1 MTETKSRN
9 IVGRQAQ
16 RMLKHVFWDNLIG
29 QTQFLSSLQSVKSAF
44 SPISKIISSL
54 PRRAAAYPTHHMRH
68 AHYCSAARGIRKSI
82 PETGRGAKELNRQK
96 QLCQSVSQA
105 DWLLS
110 EAYLTAIPLSLAL
123 PAGGGSRLQLGCVTS
138 PWKRLP
144 EKITLGRKE
153 EQAVVPQGLQG
164 LESWNITPTTLLGHM
179 ILVGI

>member
-1 MTETKSRN
+1 MGTHCIRVSSFKAEIQKLQSRN

-16 RMLKHVFWDNLIG
+16 RMIKNIFLDNLISK
-29 QTQFLSSLQSVKSAF
+29 LLLSLQSVKSAIF
-44 SPISKIISSL
+44 LFPRVFL
-54 PRRAAAYPTHHMRH
+54 RRRAAAYPTHHMR
-68 AHYCSAARGIRKSI
+68 HYCSAARGIRKSI

-138 PWKRLP
+138 P
-144 EKITLGRKE
+144 
-153 EQAVVPQGLQG
+153 
-164 LESWNITPTTLLGHM
+164 
-179 ILVGI
+179 